1 MNITALQ
8 LYEEEFIPRVKQIL
22 AEEEYPAE
30 HLILELTERCKEMEF
45 DFLQQRVAEL
55 REAGM
60 RTALDDMGTGYS
72 TIDLLLHLKVNEIK
86 LDMVFTQH
94 MRENENDPAFAE
106 MLAKLAETNGM
117 LLCFEGVETAEMRD
131 DLSRFGRVLLQ
142 GYYFD
147 RPLKAEDFMAKY
159 CGEDPAPAKPR
170 TAMS

>member
-1 MNITALQ
+1 
-8 LYEEEFIPRVKQIL
+8 
-22 AEEEYPAE
+22 
-30 HLILELTERCKEMEF
+30 MEF

-55 REAGM
+55 REAGL

-131 DLSRFGRVLLQ
+131 DLGRFGRVLLQ

-147 RPLKAEDFMAKY
+147 RPLKAEEYMKKY
-159 CGEDPAPAKPR
+159 CGEDPAPALKQAR
-170 TAMS
+170 NGD